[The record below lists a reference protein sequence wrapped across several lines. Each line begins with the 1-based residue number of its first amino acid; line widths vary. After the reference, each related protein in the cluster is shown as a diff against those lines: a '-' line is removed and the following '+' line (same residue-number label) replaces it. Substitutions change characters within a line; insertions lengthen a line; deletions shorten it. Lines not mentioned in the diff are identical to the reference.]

1 MGLEHLNPSGVHPPA
16 GRYSHGVRVGSGDE
30 LLFVAGQVGA
40 RPDGAM
46 AEGFEEQVRQSFAN
60 LYAVLAA
67 AGMSMTD
74 VAQINYYLLRTE
86 DMDRLRKIRDE
97 YLPNPPPASTALI
110 VAALAKPEWL
120 FELDAVAARQAQG
133 GM

>member
-1 MGLEHLNPSGVHPPA
+1 
-16 GRYSHGVRVGSGDE
+16 
-30 LLFVAGQVGA
+30 
-40 RPDGAM
+40 
-46 AEGFEEQVRQSFAN
+46 
-60 LYAVLAA
+60 
-67 AGMSMTD
+67 
-74 VAQINYYLLRTE
+74 
-86 DMDRLRKIRDE
+86 MDRLRKIRDE